1 MTTRMVAALVAMGIT
16 TACTAPQAE
25 PAETPRPPQAGQP
38 MDPARVASHMA
49 GARVAALTGDQ
60 PGVQRHMEAFSEDY
74 RRAIKL
80 ADASRPI
87 DREAARAIA
96 RDMPGVRS
104 ANWIDRLNLLVRVDG
119 AHLRS
124 QQTIDALCVGL
135 EPLGD
140 TLAVVIH
147 LQDAAPAT
155 RDGMD
160 TLSRNCQLAPGDNA
174 FMQRPRKVDVLD
186 PEIRAQQRATA
197 ARVATR
203 PPPERTTGDQAA
215 LEAMA
220 EM

>member
-25 PAETPRPPQAGQP
+25 PVKTPRPPQAGQP

-60 PGVQRHMEAFSEDY
+60 RGVQRHMEAFSEDY

-96 RDMPGVRS
+96 RDVPGVRS
-104 ANWIDRLNLLVRVDG
+104 ANWIDRHNLLVRVEG

-124 QQTIDALCVGL
+124 HDTIDALCLQL

-140 TLAVVIH
+140 TLAVVVH
-147 LQDAAPAT
+147 VQDAAPSD

-160 TLSRNCQLAPGDNA
+160 TLSRKCQLAPGDHSM
-174 FMQRPRKVDVLD
+174 FQRARTVDVLD
-186 PEIRAQQRATA
+186 PAVRARHQADRERARTQPPREQTA
-197 ARVATR
+197 GDRNALERVA
-203 PPPERTTGDQAA
+203 
-215 LEAMA
+215 

>member
-25 PAETPRPPQAGQP
+25 PVKTPRPPQAGQP

-60 PGVQRHMEAFSEDY
+60 RGVQRHMEAFSEDY

-96 RDMPGVRS
+96 RDVPGVRS
-104 ANWIDRLNLLVRVDG
+104 ANWIDRHNLLVRVDG

-124 QQTIDALCVGL
+124 HDTIDALCLQL

-140 TLAVVIH
+140 TLAVVVH
-147 LQDAAPAT
+147 LQDAAPVT

-160 TLSRNCQLAPGDNA
+160 TLSRNCQLAPGDHSM
-174 FMQRPRKVDVLD
+174 FQRARTVDVLD
-186 PEIRAQQRATA
+186 PGMRAQHRATTEHTQQA
-197 ARVATR
+197 QRQQQSA
-203 PPPERTTGDQAA
+203 GDRAA